1 MQLMMNA
8 YKDKDENQEDKDH
21 ETEDKELKEILKGVT
36 KRSKFVQWQNVFKS
50 SLVDPI
56 FTYLFLN

>member
-8 YKDKDENQEDKDH
+8 YKDKDEIQEDKDH

-36 KRSKFVQWQNVFKS
+36 KRSKFLEWQNV
-50 SLVDPI
+50 
-56 FTYLFLN
+56 